1 MRAEIER
8 NLMKEQQIDEL
19 VQELNKL
26 RDLAE
31 DTENMNGEY
40 ACQSMDESLDES
52 IMFCLQEMDRYERL
66 ELLKNTL
73 GVHTLEELVKS
84 FKETCVKYG
93 IKENE
98 EEI

>member
-8 NLMKEQQIDEL
+8 NLMEEQQIDEL
-19 VQELNKL
+19 VQELNRL

-66 ELLKNTL
+66 ELLKNAL

-93 IKENE
+93 IKENKNK
-98 EEI
+98 

>member
-8 NLMKEQQIDEL
+8 ELMEEQQIDEL
-19 VQELNKL
+19 VQELNRL

-31 DTENMNGEY
+31 NTDDMNGEY
-40 ACQSMDESLDES
+40 ACESMDESIDEA
-52 IMFCLQEMDRYERL
+52 IMECLHEMDTYECL
-66 ELLKNTL
+66 EVLKKSLGLYTL
-73 GVHTLEELVKS
+73 KELVQR

-98 EEI
+98 DE

>member
-8 NLMKEQQIDEL
+8 NLMEEQQIDEL

-66 ELLKNTL
+66 ELLKNAL

-84 FKETCVKYG
+84 FKETCVRYG
-93 IKENE
+93 IKENKDE
-98 EEI
+98 

>member
-8 NLMKEQQIDEL
+8 NLMEEQQIDEL

-66 ELLKNTL
+66 ELLKNAL
-73 GVHTLEELVKS
+73 GTHTLEELVKS

-98 EEI
+98 DE

>member
-8 NLMKEQQIDEL
+8 NLMEQNRIDEL
-19 VQELNKL
+19 VQELNDL

-31 DTENMNGEY
+31 ESNNDY
-40 ACQSMDESLDES
+40 ACESMDISLDES

-66 ELLKNTL
+66 NFIKNTL

-98 EEI
+98 DE

>member
-84 FKETCVKYG
+84 FKETCIKYD

-98 EEI
+98 YE

>member
-1 MRAEIER
+1 MKAELQRE
-8 NLMKEQQIDEL
+8 LMEEQQIDEL
-19 VQELNKL
+19 VQELNRL

-52 IMFCLQEMDRYERL
+52 IMFCLQEMNTYERL
-66 ELLKNTL
+66 ELVKNAL
-73 GVHTLEELVKS
+73 GVHALKELVQG
-84 FKETCVKYG
+84 FKETCEHYG

-98 EEI
+98 DE

>member
-8 NLMKEQQIDEL
+8 NLMEEQQIDEL

-66 ELLKNTL
+66 ELLKNAL

-98 EEI
+98 DE

>member
-8 NLMKEQQIDEL
+8 NLMEQNRIDEL
-19 VQELNKL
+19 VQELNDL

-31 DTENMNGEY
+31 ESNNDY
-40 ACQSMDESLDES
+40 ACESMDISLDES

-66 ELLKNTL
+66 NFIKNTL
-73 GVHTLEELVKS
+73 GVHTLKELVQG
-84 FKETCVKYG
+84 FKETCEHYG

-98 EEI
+98 DE

>member
-8 NLMKEQQIDEL
+8 NLMEEQRINEL
-19 VQELNKL
+19 VQELNRL

-52 IMFCLQEMDRYERL
+52 IMFCLQEMDTYERL
-66 ELLKNTL
+66 ELLKNAL
-73 GVHTLEELVKS
+73 GVHTLEELVRG
-84 FKETCVKYG
+84 FKETCEHYG

-98 EEI
+98 DE